1 MIKGLL
7 HSLRFGLE
15 ECRVINATCPSH
27 TETIIHT
34 KLQVDQSYC
43 TFVTMATDQGKWK
56 FNHTMLRVK
65 DPQRSLEYY
74 KFLGLSQINKMSNPD
89 SKFDLYFLGMW
100 VRRLEGAAPGP

>member
-1 MIKGLL
+1 MPLAHHILKPLFIP
-7 HSLRFGLE
+7 SFKS
-15 ECRVINATCPSH
+15 INRTVP
-27 TETIIHT
+27 
-34 KLQVDQSYC
+34 
-43 TFVTMATDQGKWK
+43 FVTMATDQGKWK

-100 VRRLEGAAPGP
+100 VCRLEGAAQGP